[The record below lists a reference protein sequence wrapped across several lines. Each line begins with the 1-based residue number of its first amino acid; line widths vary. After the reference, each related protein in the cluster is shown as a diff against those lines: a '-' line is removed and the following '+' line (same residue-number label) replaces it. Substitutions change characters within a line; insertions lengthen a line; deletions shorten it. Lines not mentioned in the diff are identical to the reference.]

1 MSVYKIVI
9 KKQARKGL
17 LKLPGK
23 VADSF
28 RVAFKVI
35 ANDAKTSKYD
45 VKSLSGR
52 DGFRLRI
59 GRYRAIYSIDDGQLV
74 ILVIN
79 VGPRGDV
86 YK

>member
-1 MSVYKIVI
+1 MYKIVI

-28 RVAFKVI
+28 RVAFKVL
-35 ANDAKTSKYD
+35 AKDGLTTKYD

-52 DGFRLRI
+52 EGLRLRI
-59 GRYRAIYSIDDGQLV
+59 GRYRAIYSIDDGKLV

>member
-1 MSVYKIVI
+1 MYRIVI

-28 RVAFKVI
+28 RLAFKALAI
-35 ANDAKTSKYD
+35 DTESSNYD
-45 VKSLSGR
+45 VKKLSGR

-59 GRYRAIYSIDDGQLV
+59 GRYRAIYSIDDGLLV
-74 ILVIN
+74 IMVIN
-79 VGPRGDV
+79 VGSPGDI